1 MESKCAGR
9 SVRGVDDLLKKIM
22 WNPPQKRGKLTLTE
36 AAGKA
41 SLERVL
47 RKKWLT
53 IIIKKGRMFQKGGF
67 LNVV

>member
-1 MESKCAGR
+1 M
-9 SVRGVDDLLKKIM
+9 KKIM
-22 WNPPQKRGKLTLTE
+22 WNPKKKRGKLTLTE